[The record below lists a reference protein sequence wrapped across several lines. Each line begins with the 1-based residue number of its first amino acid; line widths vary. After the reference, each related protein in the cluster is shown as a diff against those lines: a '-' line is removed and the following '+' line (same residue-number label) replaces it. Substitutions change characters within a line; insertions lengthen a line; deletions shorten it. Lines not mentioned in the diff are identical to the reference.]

1 VDYIVLEDSTDNRV
15 VVHKIER
22 LHSNIWTA
30 TFTAYADDK
39 VVLHEE
45 TATYQCWIDTT
56 LLYETGPYKD
66 GSEPHVN
73 MRETICDALWLA
85 WLREYRQ
92 QRLDKRT
99 KARPTSAEI
108 PQSRERGLRT

>member
-15 VVHKIER
+15 VVHTIER
-22 LHSNIWTA
+22 QDSDLWTA
-30 TFTAYADDK
+30 TFTAYTKNK
-39 VVLHEE
+39 VVLQNQ

-56 LLYETGPYKD
+56 LLYETGPYAD
-66 GSEPHVN
+66 GSVPHGN

-85 WLREYRQ
+85 WLREDRQ

-99 KARPTSAEI
+99 KARPTSADYS
-108 PQSRERGLRT
+108 QSRERGLRR